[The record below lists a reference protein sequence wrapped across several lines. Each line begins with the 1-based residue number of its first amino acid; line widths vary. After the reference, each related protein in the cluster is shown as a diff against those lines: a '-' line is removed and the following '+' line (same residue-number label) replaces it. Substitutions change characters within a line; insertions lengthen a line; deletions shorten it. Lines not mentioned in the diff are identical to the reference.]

1 MTDSLNSDLSPL
13 SALSWQL
20 AMGVDEAISDI
31 AADRRLSPSISTNM
45 VNVASPA
52 TGFSENTVA
61 SQHIAIERAVVSP
74 LKPLTPSTVPSFVP
88 SAVHATTLHEL
99 RAELQAFEGCAL
111 KKTSKNLVFADGNPA
126 ASIMLVGEA
135 PGEDED
141 RQGLPFV
148 GVSGKLLDKM
158 LGCIGLD
165 RTNTYISNIVPWR
178 PPGNRNPTDSE
189 VAVCLPFTEKHIAIV
204 KPKYLILLGAVAVKS
219 LLKTK
224 DGITKIRGK
233 QYTYTYTDIASGEP
247 VTIPCFPM
255 FHPAYLLRQ
264 ASQKR
269 LAWNDLL
276 LFKKAIESA

>member
-1 MTDSLNSDLSPL
+1 MTDSLNSELSDY

-20 AMGVDEAISDI
+20 AMGVDEAMADTPP
-31 AADRRLSPSISTNM
+31 DRRL
-45 VNVASPA
+45 APA
-52 TGFSENTVA
+52 VVPPVMGFSEHTSV
-61 SQHIAIERAVVSP
+61 SRQMDIERPVVSP
-74 LKPLTPSTVPSFVP
+74 LKLFTPASIPSFVP
-88 SAVHATTLHEL
+88 GEVHAKTLDEL
-99 RAELQAFEGCAL
+99 RVELQAFEGCAL
-111 KKTSKNLVFADGNPA
+111 KKTSKNLVFADGNAA
-126 ASIMLVGEA
+126 ASIMMIGEA

-148 GVSGKLLDKM
+148 GVSGKLLDRM
-158 LGCIGLD
+158 LGCIGLN

-204 KPKYLILLGAVAVKS
+204 KPKFLILLGAVAVKS

-233 QYTYTYTDIASGEP
+233 VFTYTYTGIESGQS
-247 VTIPCFPM
+247 VSIPCFPM

-276 LFKKAIESA
+276 HFKKAIEQK